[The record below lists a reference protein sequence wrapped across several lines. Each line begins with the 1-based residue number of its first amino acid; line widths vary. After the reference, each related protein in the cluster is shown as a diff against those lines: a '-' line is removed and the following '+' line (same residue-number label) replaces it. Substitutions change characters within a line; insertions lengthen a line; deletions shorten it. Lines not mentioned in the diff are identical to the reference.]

1 MKYYKVDIYLTSHRR
16 KTYTVIFESEKQLTM
31 FLEQLNSNNYV
42 VMIGDLIFNK
52 NLYDYS
58 IIEEKEVKN
67 GR

>member
-16 KTYTVIFESEKQLTM
+16 KTYTVIFENEKQLTM
-31 FLEQLNSNNYV
+31 FLEQLNSNNNV

>member
-16 KTYTVIFESEKQLTM
+16 KAYTIIFENEKQLTM
-31 FLEQLNSNNYV
+31 FLEQLNSNNNV
-42 VMIGDLIFNK
+42 VKIGDFIFNK

-58 IIEEKEVKN
+58 IVEEKEVKN

>member
-16 KTYTVIFESEKQLTM
+16 KTYTVIFENEKQLTM